1 MPTLG
6 RERVE
11 DRVLGLLD
19 LPFGTDLE
27 KTFAQSGIPVWYPG
41 KRQGLD
47 PQTFARL
54 VRVLLD
60 RVGPC
65 EGSALSLY
73 LQGLARR
80 ALSLDEHK
88 RLP

>member
-6 RERVE
+6 RKRVE
-11 DRVLGLLD
+11 AGVLVLPG

-27 KTFAQSGIPVWYPG
+27 KTFAQDGIPVWYPG

-54 VRVLLD
+54 VRVLD

-65 EGSALSLY
+65 GGSALSLY
-73 LQGLARR
+73 LQGLAQR